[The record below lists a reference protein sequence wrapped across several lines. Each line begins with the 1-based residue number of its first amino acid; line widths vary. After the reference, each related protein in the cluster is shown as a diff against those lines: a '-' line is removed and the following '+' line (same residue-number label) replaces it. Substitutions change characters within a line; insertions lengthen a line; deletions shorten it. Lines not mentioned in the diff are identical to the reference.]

1 MISVSLTTHPT
12 RTMFNTY
19 SESVKETHLNKAP
32 NQLSTND
39 MKAMTPHNPPL
50 TNVTIDD
57 TTDPQTNG
65 ATVNQ

>member
-1 MISVSLTTHPT
+1 MLSVTSPLIQLTQCLPHTPSLSKRLTLMRRQTQQ
-12 RTMFNTY
+12 
-19 SESVKETHLNKAP
+19 SA
-32 NQLSTND
+32 ND